1 MFYIDLEKFL
11 VSEDTTDIEWKE
23 VKIQNKDLI
32 RRWGHASSVKGDK
45 AYIFGGRYSNKDLQ
59 NFVEVDLI
67 TEKCSAIKLES
78 SVKGR
83 RKPGLCFKNNT
94 MFLFSGFDGSYLKDF
109 LFVDLTSRPSYKKSH
124 KNYEFFEGLKKQF
137 SCYQPEE
144 LDYKFDNNVIN
155 IELSEI

>member
-109 LFVDLTSRPSYKKSH
+109 LFVDLTQIYSTILRFSTKKYFQR
-124 KNYEFFEGLKKQF
+124 KNVHSKTKCTVFLIKWNF
-137 SCYQPEE
+137 
-144 LDYKFDNNVIN
+144 YKFLR
-155 IELSEI
+155 IEEK